1 MTRRPRLSD
10 DDVRTAHARY
20 YGDGQRGEKPD
31 LVARAYGVSP
41 STLTRRFNLLALP
54 HRQRG
59 GVRQPLTDAELA
71 DAMSSLCNGATM
83 EQVAVEHWMNVTTL
97 RKQLRAAGFETDWRK
112 RAQQE
117 ATQ

>member
-1 MTRRPRLSD
+1 MTRRNPLSD
-10 DDVRTAHARY
+10 DDVRAAHARY

-41 STLTRRFNLLALP
+41 ATLTKSFNRLALP
-54 HRQRG
+54 RRQRG

-71 DAMSSLCNGATM
+71 DAMSSLCNGATL
-83 EQVAVEHWMNVTTL
+83 EQVARRHYMSVPTL
-97 RKQLRAAGFETDWRK
+97 RTQLRAAGFETDWRK

-117 ATQ
+117 AAP